1 QGERRQCRVDALGD
15 PRPGGPVLPCCQM
28 PEGVSEHLVA
38 PVVPAA
44 AGHDGDLL
52 LAGALAASRVW
63 EGERDA
69 LVGDVSFEQPTC
81 NDNMSR
87 AYTLSSV
94 TLRDISSGTVLCCRL
109 CRGMDRCG

>member
-1 QGERRQCRVDALGD
+1 ALGG
-15 PRPGGPVLPCCQM
+15 PRPGGPVLPGCQM

-69 LVGDVSFEQPTC
+69 LGGDVPFEQP
-81 NDNMSR
+81 
-87 AYTLSSV
+87 
-94 TLRDISSGTVLCCRL
+94 LCAEDADAACGARL
-109 CRGMDRCG
+109 CHHSRERRLSAVLEFDRG